1 MHEINLHL
9 TWTHHLEF
17 SLQKLRSELKRTA
30 KNHLGNNLLWISI
43 NFTLK
48 TSCPVVYNKTGTL
61 CFPGKVFGVP
71 CGWQNSVAISKL
83 RPCQPPPAPWVQ
95 EGADDHGDA
104 APTLVGR
111 MALID
116 KCLTCWVE
124 PGRKKNRQFFVK
136 LLTFSKISPSPQ
148 KVSSSTVQQVSHQSS
163 KLRESRFGNH
173 IGTTPRKLTNIV
185 WRTDDWKMRSSF
197 EKWCL
202 LWETVP
208 EKNIQKYA
216 FCQSTLITES
226 YCHMIILN
234 RCQPWSANR

>member
-1 MHEINLHL
+1 MFSRQSFWGAMWMAKQRRNFQTSTLSAPPSTLSSGRRGWSWWCRTNLG
-9 TWTHHLEF
+9 WEDGVDRQM
-17 SLQKLRSELKRTA
+17 SY
-30 KNHLGNNLLWISI
+30 LLS
-43 NFTLK
+43 
-48 TSCPVVYNKTGTL
+48 
-61 CFPGKVFGVP
+61 
-71 CGWQNSVAISKL
+71 
-83 RPCQPPPAPWVQ
+83 
-95 EGADDHGDA
+95 
-104 APTLVGR
+104 
-111 MALID
+111 
-116 KCLTCWVE
+116 E

-136 LLTFSKISPSPQ
+136 LLTFSKISPSPR

-197 EKWCL
+197 EKWRL